1 MMLRFAVKLSI
12 SVAVILLATQIGRRA
27 PTLAG
32 LVAVMPL
39 TSLLVL
45 LWLYWDHPGDLALM
59 SDYCGGALLGIIP
72 TILFFL
78 TALVCFRRHLP
89 LWAVLSASFA
99 VWLLGAFVHQW
110 LLHKP

>member
-1 MMLRFAVKLSI
+1 MTLRFAIKVAV
-12 SVAVILLATQIGRRA
+12 SVAVILLATQIGRKA

-45 LWLYWDHPGDLALM
+45 LWLYWDHPGDFALM

-72 TILFFL
+72 TVLFFL
-78 TALVCFRRHLP
+78 TALFCFRRHWP
-89 LWAVLSASFA
+89 LWAVLCAGFA
-99 VWLLGAFVHQW
+99 VWLVGAFAHQW
-110 LLHKP
+110 LLHRS

>member
-1 MMLRFAVKLSI
+1 MLRFVVKLAV
-12 SVAVILLATQIGRRA
+12 SVAVILLATQIGRKA

-45 LWLYWDHPGDLALM
+45 LWLYLDHLGDFALM

-89 LWAVLSASFA
+89 LWAVLSAGFA

-110 LLHKP
+110 LLRRP